1 MSDRATK
8 LLRDIQSGALDSSSS
23 VSDLLRKCVALGG
36 AAGSRDLVVWA
47 SLELNGFKGNKAE
60 LPSYRKVAAPLVI
73 DGIAGWTQFRRQH
86 IAPSS
91 LPEFARDAISEEVPL
106 VQGIGT
112 LEELAA
118 RSDDDAVTLSP
129 AGSAELVRLWNHE
142 LQSDTQDIHRL
153 YWLIS
158 KSEIAGVMHQIRN
171 RLVTLIAEFE
181 IEFETASSTGQAVDR
196 ALQVT
201 MGDGARVAIVSA
213 EGRGSRNNVDLS
225 SGVSPL
231 DQPKWSIP
239 RFLWTAAIGIATIAA
254 AWFGYLALLK

>member
-1 MSDRATK
+1 
-8 LLRDIQSGALDSSSS
+8 
-23 VSDLLRKCVALGG
+23 
-36 AAGSRDLVVWA
+36 
-47 SLELNGFKGNKAE
+47 
-60 LPSYRKVAAPLVI
+60 
-73 DGIAGWTQFRRQH
+73 
-86 IAPSS
+86 
-91 LPEFARDAISEEVPL
+91 VPL

-142 LQSDTQDIHRL
+142 LQNDTQEIHRL

-213 EGRGSRNNVDLS
+213 EGRGSRNSVDLS

-231 DQPKWSIP
+231 DRPKWSIP
-239 RFLWTAAIGIATIAA
+239 RFLWAAAIGTATIAA